1 MCTLFCC
8 FCRSDFF
15 YFFVEYNA
23 TPPPLSSCSALSFNV
38 HQTQILKKLNHPNIV
53 RTLYMRDGWPF
64 TYIVFEYITGKDL
77 LHIVD
82 RDGRLPEPQARMYFS
97 QLVSAV
103 DYAHSL
109 GIAHR
114 DIKVL
119 LPPIASS
126 PFFHPSQ
133 LQPENIL
140 VDKFTSRLVLIDF
153 GLSSFMQPGTT
164 FQDYCGSPR

>member
-1 MCTLFCC
+1 
-8 FCRSDFF
+8 
-15 YFFVEYNA
+15 
-23 TPPPLSSCSALSFNV
+23 
-38 HQTQILKKLNHPNIV
+38 
-53 RTLYMRDGWPF
+53 MRDGWPF

-82 RDGRLPEPQARMYFS
+82 RDDRLPEPQARMYFS